1 MLKISEKPEDK
12 KTSGTNRLSKNSS
25 SEYDDLWI
33 DPGQVLRLFVRET
46 YISSFPFLEK
56 WIWPSTN
63 HWERVLFML
72 CQKLQHA
79 SFSLLV
85 VLTLFVIM
93 LCFVWR
99 KPQCVLFVMGA
110 RGWGRCVFNYHL
122 VEWLMVRQS
131 STELQL
137 SVCVCVCVCVCSSM
151 CDYVCMCVSLPVQT
165 APCMC
170 VCACRHLSFYVIC
183 ALIFPIFQFH
193 SALLHPSS
201 VLPAAKTRSK
211 KKGRCLKLSLL
222 SIKFSNNPQG
232 FVQIICSSF
241 FWAKNK
247 IWRRKR
253 NQNQNKSVVIK
264 HYWWSNTETLSLEN
278 LNWTETWFYSLLW

>member
-1 MLKISEKPEDK
+1 MYNIICVAMVVSFRLPVPMSIWLSVCFMPKISEKPEDK
-12 KTSGTNRLSKNSS
+12 TTSGTNRLSKNLS

-33 DPGQVLRLFVRET
+33 GPGQVLRLFVRET

-93 LCFVWR
+93 LCFVRR

-137 SVCVCVCVCVCSSM
+137 SVRACVCVCSSM
-151 CDYVCMCVSLPVQT
+151 CDYVCMCISLHVQT
-165 APCMC
+165 ALCMF
-170 VCACRHLSFYVIC
+170 VCACLHLCFYAIC
-183 ALIFPIFQFH
+183 ALIFSH
-193 SALLHPSS
+193 STFIQHYNI
-201 VLPAAKTRSK
+201 RSQWFLRPK
-211 KKGRCLKLSLL
+211 HK
-222 SIKFSNNPQG
+222 
-232 FVQIICSSF
+232 
-241 FWAKNK
+241 A
-247 IWRRKR
+247 WR
-253 NQNQNKSVVIK
+253 
-264 HYWWSNTETLSLEN
+264 ETSA
-278 LNWTETWFYSLLW
+278 